1 MASKG
6 EVRRERIYQD
16 VLYREV
22 VRVGE
27 LAQELGVSTETIR
40 RDLDLMEH
48 KGLIERDHGIARI
61 RADRSR
67 GLMSVREGLNTE
79 AKGRVAQAA
88 ARYLEGN
95 EVVFCDGGT
104 TGLALAKIMA
114 HERGMTIVT
123 NGLSQAE
130 ELASSGNEVIM
141 LGGKIDRRDE
151 GALGGFACD
160 MVDRIVFDTVFLGT
174 DGLLRATGPTSYFI
188 EDMDLKRHLMA
199 RASKV
204 VLMADASK
212 FDYRGSFEFC
222 RWKDIDV
229 FVTNDLTDQN
239 RSLVADA
246 GEVVSV

>member
-6 EVRRERIYQD
+6 EARRERIYQE

-67 GLMSVREGLNTE
+67 GLMSVREDLNVD
-79 AKGRVAQAA
+79 AKGKIAQAA
-88 ARYLEGN
+88 AQYLQGS

-114 HERGMTIVT
+114 HQRGMTIVT
-123 NGLSQAE
+123 NGLSQAQ
-130 ELASSGNEVIM
+130 ELSQSVNDVIM
-141 LGGKIDRRDE
+141 LGGRVDRRDE
-151 GALGGFACD
+151 GTLGGFACD
-160 MVDRIVFDTVFLGT
+160 MIDRIVFDVVFLGT
-174 DGLLRATGPTSYFI
+174 DGLLRATGPTSYLI
-188 EDMDLKRHLMA
+188 EDMDLKRHLVA
-199 RASKV
+199 RANKV
-204 VLMADASK
+204 VLMTDASK
-212 FDYRGSFEFC
+212 FDYQGSFEFC
-222 RWKDIDV
+222 RWKDVDV
-229 FVTNDLTDQN
+229 LVTNGLTEQN
-239 RSLVADA
+239 RALVADA
-246 GEVVSV
+246 GEIVSV